1 MSSYEQKKFTSILQ
15 SLKKERMLEFYEL
28 RHDLDE
34 TMALHPSEQKMI
46 ECLIDKDARSKV
58 TRALPIR
65 YEH

>member
-1 MSSYEQKKFTSILQ
+1 
-15 SLKKERMLEFYEL
+15 MLEFYEL